1 MAKKAFDGGRIF
13 GVTHGSPPFRVLAL
27 PGWLHQASDWD
38 AALRSLDVGSVAL
51 DLPGF
56 GGATP
61 EPDEA
66 MGSAGYAD
74 GVEPVLEELAGIGTE
89 PVVLAGHSFGG
100 RVAVHLAARRPDL
113 VAGLVLTGVPRLV
126 APAGPSTKPAASYR
140 MARWLHRRGV
150 LPDAKME
157 ELRRKSG
164 SADYRNAPSVTMRNV
179 LVAVT
184 NEVYEEQLRQLA
196 CPVELVWGVDDTAA
210 PVADARRAAALLG
223 DGATLTELAGV
234 DHFTPIKAADALAAA
249 IRRHL

>member
-13 GVTHGSPPFRVLAL
+13 GVTHGSAPFRVLAL
-27 PGWLHQASDWD
+27 PGWLHTSSDWD
-38 AALRSLDVGSVAL
+38 ATLREVGGVAL

-66 MGSAGYAD
+66 TGSAGYAD
-74 GVEPVLEELAGIGTE
+74 RVEPVLDELASAAG
-89 PVVLAGHSFGG
+89 PVVLVGHSFGG
-100 RVAVHLAARRPDL
+100 RVAVHLAARRPDA

-126 APAGPSTKPAASYR
+126 ASDGPKTKPALSYR
-140 MARWLHRRGV
+140 AARWLHRRGI
-150 LPDAKME
+150 LPDSKME

-179 LVAVT
+179 LVTVT
-184 NEVYEEQLRQLA
+184 NEIYEEQLRQVR
-196 CPVELVWGVDDTAA
+196 CPVELVWGEADTAA

-223 DGATLTELAGV
+223 DRATLTEIPGV
-234 DHFTPIKAADALAAA
+234 DHFTPVKAADALTAAV
-249 IRRHL
+249 RRLL